1 MEKVSISTI
10 PMPAGVAAVAKV
22 LPFNKNKK
30 IFKCLLNFR
39 RHFLYKNYSD
49 GGAGGAGG
57 GGGGAGNS
65 PYFFS

>member
-1 MEKVSISTI
+1 
-10 PMPAGVAAVAKV
+10 MPVVVVAVAKV

-30 IFKCLLNFR
+30 IFKCLLKFR

>member
-1 MEKVSISTI
+1 
-10 PMPAGVAAVAKV
+10 MPAVVVAVAKV
-22 LPFNKNKK
+22 LQFNQQLIK